1 MIRVYRQKKAPAIIF
16 LSCTRCTISKGSG
29 GKGRPRVEKTEV
41 VRQTGA
47 WRAWVAVAGWLL
59 LVYGAIP
66 LARNVQ
72 EFVAVRDGQHF
83 FLWATLLGLAA
94 ASVWLARAG
103 ARHSPELGRLR
114 VLVLAAVA
122 GLFAGLIWS
131 LRNNPEESLH
141 CLQYAVLGGLL
152 FRALRRHMGG
162 CAVFAAAAMAGVGLG
177 IIDELIQWL
186 VPARTFDYRDLGING
201 LSVVLA
207 LVAIGSLL
215 GNRPTGRAAQQ
226 GDWRPVLLLAAVDL
240 LLLLFCLSNTPELQ
254 GRAARWLPAAFPVD
268 EVTAEYGYRHVDAR
282 AGVFLSR
289 LDRAELARQDQERAT
304 EVAPI
309 LDRYTGEE
317 RYSAFLARYPAHC
330 DPLLVEARV
339 HLFRRDRYA
348 FLAHHTADNPDRR
361 QRYARIAMGENRLM
375 EIVFPRVLAH
385 SGYCWPPAMRATL
398 TAWSGSAPPYRSPVS
413 SELITV
419 ASRPVLQGLLVVLL
433 VLALSGA
440 YWVGRGQTSVICT
453 GN

>member
-1 MIRVYRQKKAPAIIF
+1 M
-16 LSCTRCTISKGSG
+16 
-29 GKGRPRVEKTEV
+29 EKRETG
-41 VRQTGA
+41 RQTGA
-47 WRAWVAVAGWLL
+47 WRAWVLMAGWLL

-66 LARNVQ
+66 LARDVQ

-83 FLWATLLGLAA
+83 FLWAPLLGLAA
-94 ASVWLARAG
+94 ASVWLVRARA
-103 ARHSPELGRLR
+103 RRSPQLSPLR
-114 VLVLAAVA
+114 VLVVVAVA
-122 GLFAGLIWS
+122 GLFVGLVWS

-162 CAVFAAAAMAGVGLG
+162 YALFAAAAMAGVGLG

-186 VPARTFDYRDLGING
+186 VPTRTFDYRDLGING
-201 LSVVLA
+201 LSVILG
-207 LVAIGSLL
+207 LVAIGALL
-215 GNRPTGRAAQQ
+215 GKRPTVRAVQQ
-226 GDWRPVLLLAAVDL
+226 RDWRPVLLLVAVNL

-254 GRAARWLPAAFPVD
+254 GRLALWLPALIPAD
-268 EVTAEYGYRHVDAR
+268 EVTAEYGFRHVDAH
-282 AGVFLSR
+282 AGVFFSR
-289 LDRAELARQDQERAT
+289 LNRADLARHDRERAA

-309 LDRYTGEE
+309 LDHYAGEE
-317 RYSAFLARYPAHC
+317 RYSAFLAHYPAHR

-361 QRYARIAMGENRLM
+361 QRYARIATGENRLM
-375 EIVFPRVLAH
+375 ENIFPTVLEH
-385 SGYCWPPAMRATL
+385 SSYCWPPAMRATL

-419 ASRPVLQGLLVVLL
+419 ASRPVLQGVLVVLL
-433 VLALSGA
+433 VVALSGA
-440 YWVGRGQTSVICT
+440 YRVSRGQKGIICT
-453 GN
+453 RN